1 MILDKYMLVVEV
13 TLFFDDCC
21 VFSVDL
27 PIIPVFSQLPVC
39 LVSDVS
45 LLLFFH
51 SGLSYTILY
60 HISYIRTNAVD
71 RSQQLTVSFCV
82 DIYVMPGCIDI

>member
-27 PIIPVFSQLPVC
+27 PMIPVFSQLLVC

-45 LLLFFH
+45 LLLLFA
-51 SGLSYTILY
+51 S
-60 HISYIRTNAVD
+60 
-71 RSQQLTVSFCV
+71 
-82 DIYVMPGCIDI
+82 

>member
-27 PIIPVFSQLPVC
+27 STIPVFSQLLVC

-45 LLLFFH
+45 LLLLFTCW
-51 SGLSYTILY
+51 LSYTMSI
-60 HISYIRTNAVD
+60 
-71 RSQQLTVSFCV
+71 
-82 DIYVMPGCIDI
+82 IYLFK

>member
-27 PIIPVFSQLPVC
+27 STIPVFSQLLVC

-45 LLLFFH
+45 LLLLFTCW
-51 SGLSYTILY
+51 LSYTMSIMY
-60 HISYIRTNAVD
+60 
-71 RSQQLTVSFCV
+71 SFK
-82 DIYVMPGCIDI
+82 